1 MERRNLDEM
10 IKIMKKILMYAVMF
24 TLTMNVL
31 FVFTGVL
38 YLIHRITYGMSD
50 TVRLLAC
57 IVIMIEAMY
66 QIPVLLVKCN
76 RVRRVF
82 EKGKK

>member
-1 MERRNLDEM
+1 MERRNFDEM